1 MRVSKE
7 TAQDYFEILV
17 KMQPETATK
26 LLMQLFSNEITQ
38 TEFIT
43 SVAEDIVDIYY

>member
-7 TAQDYFEILV
+7 LAQEYFEILV
-17 KMQPETATK
+17 KEQPETAAR

-38 TEFIT
+38 TEFIVST
-43 SVAEDIVDIYY
+43 AEDIADIYY

>member
-26 LLMQLFSNEITQ
+26 LLMQL
-38 TEFIT
+38 
-43 SVAEDIVDIYY
+43 IYGQFTT